1 MRRQALAVTLTAL
14 LTLTIAGGTA
24 NADDRTMAKSKYR
37 GKYWTADLAACREAI
52 GRRESGF
59 SYRAKNPSSS
69 ASGFYQ
75 FLDRSWRVPLTRALR
90 PEIRK
95 AYPEKLEML
104 NELDQVPIRYWP
116 AFYQDAAFYT
126 VVVRDGGIRHWSPVP
141 QACR

>member
-1 MRRQALAVTLTAL
+1 MKRAIVATLTAAL
-14 LTLTIAGGTA
+14 LATA
-24 NADDRTMAKSKYR
+24 SPAMADDRVMPKSKYR

-59 SYRAKNPSSS
+59 SYRAKNPNSS

-95 AYPEKLEML
+95 RYPEKLEML
-104 NELDQVPIRYWP
+104 NELDQVPMRYWP

-126 VVVRDGGIRHWSPVP
+126 VVVRDGGIRHWTPVP
-141 QACR
+141 GACR